1 MARAPAA
8 SIRFSEPVIKHS
20 NKEDQMKTKFLA
32 VVMGVTLTAASGM
45 ACAQFGGLG
54 KIAGIGGDAA
64 GASVSSDQIVNKYVG
79 GAKNVNK
86 ADVKMLRAVGLKD
99 EADKAELAGK
109 NLTEGATKDSLE
121 EASKTQTESS
131 KALEAKMKDK
141 KVEMDAKSKQQF
153 SDGMGDLARGIIQ
166 YVGMGGDAKNFKPSP
181 TSIGGSTN
189 SALFVVKSLPD
200 SIKALGGT
208 LKSSIDFAKTN
219 NIPVPKEA
227 NDATS
232 MI

>member
-1 MARAPAA
+1 
-8 SIRFSEPVIKHS
+8 
-20 NKEDQMKTKFLA
+20 MKTKLLA
-32 VVMGVTLTAASGM
+32 VMMGVALTAASGV

-54 KIAGIGGDAA
+54 KMAGIGGSDAA
-64 GASVSSDQIVNKYVG
+64 GASVSSEQIVDKYVG
-79 GAKNVNK
+79 GAQNVNK

-109 NLTEGATKDSLE
+109 NLTAGATKDSLE

-131 KALEAKMKDK
+131 KALEAKFKDK
-141 KVEMDAKSKQQF
+141 KVNMDAKSKQQF
-153 SDGMGDLARGIIQ
+153 SDGMADLGRGIIQ
-166 YVGMGGDAKNFKPSP
+166 YVGMGGDAKNFKPSA
-181 TSIGGSTN
+181 TSIGSASTN
-189 SALFVVKSLPD
+189 SAVFVVKSLPD
-200 SIKALGGT
+200 SLKALGGT